1 MTACPDMFGMVS
13 IVRACL
19 VCIVI
24 DVLGCFLV
32 VVDMK
37 LFEMFNLPDIS
48 PGFSGRGNLLLG
60 PCWHPR
66 GYLGQYAYP
75 CDANFRGPRGGH
87 RGGQEQ
93 GRAKEE
99 STDQKHPTHPHIGEE
114 SSTNDHRAKIH
125 ERKVQTLN

>member
-19 VCIVI
+19 FCIVI

-32 VVDMK
+32 AVDMN

-48 PGFSGRGNLLLG
+48 PGFSGQDNLLLG

-75 CDANFRGPRGGH
+75 CDANFRGPRCGH
-87 RGGQEQ
+87 RGGQEP

-99 STDQKHPTHPHIGEE
+99 EKEEEGNPWPKRGGADEPGQLKKNYIRIG
-114 SSTNDHRAKIH
+114 
-125 ERKVQTLN
+125 L